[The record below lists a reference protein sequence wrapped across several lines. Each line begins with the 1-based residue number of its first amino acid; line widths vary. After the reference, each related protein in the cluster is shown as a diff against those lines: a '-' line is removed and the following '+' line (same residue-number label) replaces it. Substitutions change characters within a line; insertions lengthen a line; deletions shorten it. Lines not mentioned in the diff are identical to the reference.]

1 MAARGVRSGPE
12 LAARLEALAAFLDRM
27 EAEAAAS
34 AVPTRPTASGGGVGT
49 SEGWV
54 SEPSQELNL
63 PGSHIPTFPTADK
76 GAGHTTADDLW
87 FEWQERAAVREY
99 VGGLSRELAEALTVS
114 DLGECPRLSGDY
126 SGIVAHETH
135 S

>member
-1 MAARGVRSGPE
+1 MAARGRSGPE
-12 LAARLEALAAFLDRM
+12 LAARLEALAAFLDRL

-34 AVPTRPTASGGGVGT
+34 AVPTRPTASGDGVGT

-54 SEPSQELNL
+54 SEPSQGLNL
-63 PGSHIPTFPTADK
+63 SGSHIPTFPTADK
-76 GAGHTTADDLW
+76 GACHTAAADLW

-99 VGGLSRELAEALTVS
+99 VGGLARDLAEALTVS

>member
-76 GAGHTTADDLW
+76 GAGQTSADDLW
-87 FEWQERAAVREY
+87 FAWQERAAVREY
-99 VGGLSRELAEALTVS
+99 VGGLSRDLAEALTVS

>member
-1 MAARGVRSGPE
+1 LAAKGVRSGPE